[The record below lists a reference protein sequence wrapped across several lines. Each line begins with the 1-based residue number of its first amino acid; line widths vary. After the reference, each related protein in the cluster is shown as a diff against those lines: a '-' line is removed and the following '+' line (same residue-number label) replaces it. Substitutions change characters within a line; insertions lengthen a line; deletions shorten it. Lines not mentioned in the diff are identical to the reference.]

1 MAKSRRSDTPS
12 VATPIFSLRTLEQ
25 VLGQNLVE
33 AHARY
38 GDLTARE
45 REVAGLMADGL
56 PNRLIAERLG
66 ISPKTLD
73 IHRANVMRKLTAKTP
88 ATVANVV
95 GLLRLVDEALA
106 G

>member
-1 MAKSRRSDTPS
+1 MAKSRRPDTPS
-12 VATPIFSLRTLEQ
+12 SSTPTISLRTLEK
-25 VLGQNLVE
+25 VFALNLIE

-73 IHRANVMRKLTAKTP
+73 IHRANVMRKLGAATP

-95 GLLRLVDEALA
+95 NLLRLVEAALA